1 MEFTSNK
8 KVFMKKDLFAIIIR
22 LFILFHLAFNFHE
35 KIDAKTGIKSQKKGG
50 FSSFGLPPT
59 TQSISQKEAEKI
71 QTILTEA
78 LLTLQ
83 RFEGILDNITNII
96 SQKFSNMQSTQALRA
111 EKCIKKV
118 HEMRSQLYQAR
129 EKISETKPKNLE
141 QMRPILSHIG
151 YLLSIAVEYAR
162 SLDFSL
168 INKFKKIKQF
178 NFEATLKRSGQK
190 DQAKFLTKNMFELQD
205 LSVNI
210 EQALNDFD
218 ITTMNKVFQFAN
230 NWFINPFFKYY
241 GSSILYYGTI
251 WGIPTSLFLWQWGG
265 KIANNEEVNF
275 LAHNNRLTGYHMDPQ
290 ETQRKLF
297 TERLLI
303 EDTSGEGKGVG
314 IYKQLQPNKPFELTS
329 DYHKTLGKGLR
340 FFYWLTNGN
349 KFFRTGLPSSYFS
362 APGMP
367 LDPNKGA
374 MYGYL
379 KNQLFENKKV
389 LYKNKILSPIDDTL
403 TGLFSQQYPIL
414 TAAFPLIWPTIKET
428 WTKSIWPTISGNIN
442 GLWNKLMGGVFEN
455 RSIDGVFDLIID
467 NLTLDDI
474 IGMENEK
481 AQFQI
486 LIEYLLNPITFMNR
500 HGNKIDKAFVFTGVT
515 RTGKTF
521 TYKAFVGELQ
531 KRLRILGRSVRSI
544 RAFEFPVHIVKQVG
558 ISQIIAFMKTNAPA
572 VFFIDEIDL
581 VQLQRSTDSTILA
594 DFLTALG
601 NVLND
606 DPARPIILF
615 CATNKIENLD
625 PALLTK
631 GRLGEEIR
639 FEYPSYS
646 YRKEFLEKLLKKH
659 GLMNRKID
667 IDALV
672 QQLGE
677 QAYETIN
684 YILHG
689 AMMRASIGGVP
700 FSQEHL
706 EEAINRSIRGIMS
719 TSRKDLVD
727 VELKILAAHFAG
739 HITIWLL
746 LELLEVLHTVT
757 IKAFTPKVMEKS
769 VYADLYQKEDQKQK
783 KIVYG
788 STFISAKGDSDKLA
802 TREMRILTI
811 KRLLSGYIA
820 EELLLGSCGYTC
832 HIEYKKE
839 AYDMTL
845 GLLLAGIEY
854 DSLSDSMKTEYTKRA
869 IELLDQYMQ
878 EVRLLFTE
886 NIDLLRYMSEALL
899 DKEILSQKEILEL
912 YEEFKQKKEE
922 ERLEKEKNQIDQEEA
937 VTEENEEQIIV

>member
-1 MEFTSNK
+1 MQKKLCTFTIKLFIIFVFLFTYEKIEAKTATKKSNK
-8 KVFMKKDLFAIIIR
+8 
-22 LFILFHLAFNFHE
+22 
-35 KIDAKTGIKSQKKGG
+35 GG
-50 FSSFGLPPT
+50 LSSFGFSPA
-59 TQSISQKEAEKI
+59 TQSITQQDAEKI
-71 QTILTEA
+71 QAITLEA

-83 RFEGILDNITNII
+83 RFEGILDNISNII
-96 SQKFSNMQSTQALRA
+96 SQKFPKMTAAQGFRA
-111 EKCIKKV
+111 EKCIKMI

-129 EKISETKPKNLE
+129 EKLSEIEPKSPK
-141 QMRPILSHIG
+141 QMQSLLSNVS

-168 INKFKKIKQF
+168 INKFKKTKQF
-178 NFEATLKRSGQK
+178 DVEATLTRSGQK
-190 DQAKFLTKNMFELQD
+190 DQTRLLTKNMFELQD
-205 LSVNI
+205 LSTNI

-218 ITTMNKVFQFAN
+218 ITKINKAFQFFN
-230 NWFINPFFKYY
+230 NWLVNPFFKS
-241 GSSILYYGTI
+241 GLNSILYYATI
-251 WGIPTSLFLWQWGG
+251 WGIPASLFLWQWGG
-265 KIANNEEVNF
+265 RIANNAEVTF
-275 LAHNNRLTGYHMDPQ
+275 LTHNNRLTSYDINPQNQERRLPDTENLLVGHMH
-290 ETQRKLF
+290 
-297 TERLLI
+297 
-303 EDTSGEGKGVG
+303 EGKKVIG
-314 IYKQLQPNKPFELTS
+314 IYQKLQPNKPFELTK
-329 DYHKTLGKGLR
+329 DYHKTLTKGLR
-340 FFYWLTNGN
+340 FFYWLAN
-349 KFFRTGLPSSYFS
+349 KDFFGMGLPSSYFS
-362 APGMP
+362 APGLP
-367 LDPNKGA
+367 LDQNKGTI
-374 MYGYL
+374 YGHL
-379 KNQLFENKKV
+379 KNQLFESKKIA
-389 LYKNKILSPIDDTL
+389 YKNRILGPIDDTL

-414 TAAFPLIWPTIKET
+414 TAAFPLIWPTIQET
-428 WTKSIWPTISGNIN
+428 WTKSIWPTIYGNVSGV
-442 GLWNKLMGGVFEN
+442 WNKMMGGVFEN
-455 RSIDGVFDLIID
+455 RTIEGVFELMID

-486 LIEYLLNPITFMNR
+486 LIEYLLNPITFTQR
-500 HGNKIDKAFVFTGVT
+500 HGNKIDKAFVFTGMT

-558 ISQIIAFMKTNAPA
+558 ISHIMAFMKANAPA

-646 YRKEFLEKLLKKH
+646 YRKEFLEKVLKKL

-689 AMMRASIGGVP
+689 AMMRASIAGIP
-700 FSQEHL
+700 FSQEHF

-727 VELKILAAHFAG
+727 EELKILATHFAG
-739 HITIWLL
+739 HIAIFLL
-746 LELLEVLHTVT
+746 LALYEVLHTIT
-757 IKAFTPKVMEKS
+757 IKAVAPRIEQRS

-788 STFISAKGDSDKLA
+788 SIFISAKGDTDKLA
-802 TREMRILTI
+802 TKEMRILTI
-811 KRLLSGYIA
+811 KRLLAGYIA
-820 EELLLGSCGYTC
+820 EEFLLGSCGYTC
-832 HIEYKKE
+832 HPEYKKE
-839 AYDMTL
+839 AYDMAL
-845 GLLLAGIEY
+845 ALLLAGIQY
-854 DSLSDSMKTEYTKRA
+854 DSLPNNMKAEYSKRA
-869 IELLDQYMQ
+869 LELLDQCMQ
-878 EVRLLFTE
+878 DVRLLFSE

-899 DKEILSQKEILEL
+899 DRETLSQKEIQEL

-922 ERLEKEKNQIDQEEA
+922 DRLEKEQID
-937 VTEENEEQIIV
+937 